1 MAANETKNDAVV
13 VGAGVAGAST
23 ALALRRRGLSVTL
36 VDMREPG
43 HARAASAGDHR
54 ILRAS
59 HGSDEL
65 YTRWSREAR
74 LRWLELG
81 AEVGQELFVQAGA
94 VMLARAGHT
103 GWEDASRQTLSRLGV
118 PSFVANVD
126 ELRLRLPRV
135 DPRGLAYGLWEP
147 ESGFVY
153 ARRATQATVRLFME
167 LGGVLRRGV
176 GGTDE
181 HERPLVDGRP
191 IGAEIVVFA
200 CGAWMGGLFPRSLG
214 RLVEIVRQDVMMV
227 EPPPGSSD
235 YDCESFPAW
244 IDHGYPAYG
253 IPAAGGHGFKAV
265 INWRGLTVDLDRDD
279 RVIGQSS
286 IARTRRYLAHRFP
299 ELARAPIVGQ
309 EVGQIA
315 NTTDTHFLIDRHP
328 RHERLVLVAGDSGHL
343 FKHGPV
349 VGDHIAEL
357 AMGQIEIEPRFSLGD
372 RPAVAL
378 SARPQ

>member
-1 MAANETKNDAVV
+1 MAGTSDAVV
-13 VGAGVAGAST
+13 IGAGIAGAST
-23 ALALRRRGLSVTL
+23 ALSLRRRGLEVTL
-36 VDMREPG
+36 IDAHEPG

-81 AEVGQELFVQAGA
+81 AEVGQELFVQCGA

-103 GWEDASRQTLSRLGV
+103 AWEDASRETLDRLGV
-118 PSFVANVD
+118 PSFVVDVD
-126 ELRLRLPRV
+126 ELRLRLPLI
-135 DPRGLAYGLWEP
+135 DPRGLQYGLWEP

-153 ARRATQATVRLFME
+153 ARHAVQATVALFVE
-167 LGGVLRRGV
+167 LGGTLRRGIAST
-176 GGTDE
+176 GE
-181 HERPLVDGRP
+181 HELPLVDGRP
-191 IGAEIVVFA
+191 IDAEIVVFA
-200 CGAWMGGLFPRSLG
+200 CGAWMGSLFPRTLG
-214 RLVEIVRQDVMMV
+214 RLLEISRQDVIMV
-227 EPPPGSSD
+227 DPPAGSVG
-235 YDCESFPAW
+235 YDADNFPAW

-265 INWRGLTVDLDRDD
+265 IVWHGLSVDIDRDD
-279 RVIGQSS
+279 RVVSQTS

-299 ELARAPIVGQ
+299 ALANAPIVGQ

-315 NTTDTHFLIDRHP
+315 NTTDTHFLIDHHP
-328 RHERLVLVAGDSGHL
+328 THDGVVLVAGDSGHL

-349 VGDHIAEL
+349 AGDHIAAL
-357 AMGQIEIEPRFSLGD
+357 ALNEIETEPRFSLGLRPSVAVASAD
-372 RPAVAL
+372 RP
-378 SARPQ
+378 Q

>member
-1 MAANETKNDAVV
+1 MAGMSDAVV
-13 VGAGVAGAST
+13 IGAGIAGAST
-23 ALALRRRGLSVTL
+23 ALSLRRRGLSVTL
-36 VDMREPG
+36 IDARAPG

-74 LRWLELG
+74 LRWMELG
-81 AEVGQELFVQAGA
+81 AEVEQELFVQAGA

-103 GWEDASRQTLSRLGV
+103 GWEDASRDTLAALGI
-118 PSFVANVD
+118 PSFVADID
-126 ELRLRLPRV
+126 ELRLRLPLI
-135 DPRGLAYGLWEP
+135 DPRGLEYGLWEP

-153 ARRATQATVRLFME
+153 ARRATQATVRLFVE
-167 LGGVLRRGV
+167 LGGELRRGV
-176 GGTDE
+176 GGTDGQ
-181 HERPLVDGRP
+181 ERPLVDGRP
-191 IGAEIVVFA
+191 VDAGVIVFA
-200 CGAWMGGLFPRSLG
+200 CGAWMGGLFPRTLG
-214 RLVEIVRQDVMMV
+214 RLLEIVRQDVMMV
-227 EPPPGSSD
+227 EPPPGSTG
-235 YDCESFPAW
+235 YDADNFPAW

-253 IPAAGGHGFKAV
+253 IPSTGGYGFKAV

-279 RVIGQSS
+279 RLIGQTSV
-286 IARTRRYLAHRFP
+286 ARTRRYLAHRFP
-299 ELARAPIVGQ
+299 ALADAPIVGQ

-315 NTTDTHFLIDRHP
+315 NTTDTHFLIDHHP
-328 RHERLVLVAGDSGHL
+328 AHERVVLVAGDSGHL

-357 AMGQIEIEPRFSLGD
+357 ALGKIEIEPRFSLGH

-378 SARPQ
+378 TARPQ